1 MNKHYLVSIIECAE
15 EEENNFFTDFR
26 LFANKERAE
35 EYYANNLNNFLSEK
49 RGYEWYDEDE
59 ERTSTYHRNTYT
71 WESGADH
78 WEIQLTEL

>member
-49 RGYEWYDEDE
+49 EATNGMMKMRKEPLHITVTHIHGSLEQ
-59 ERTSTYHRNTYT
+59 TTGKFS
-71 WESGADH
+71 
-78 WEIQLTEL
+78 